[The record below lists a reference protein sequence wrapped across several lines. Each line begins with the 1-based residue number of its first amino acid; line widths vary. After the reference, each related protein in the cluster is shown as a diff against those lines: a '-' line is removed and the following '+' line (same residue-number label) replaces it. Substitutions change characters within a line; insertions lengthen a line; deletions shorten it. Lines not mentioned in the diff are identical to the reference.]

1 MNARQLIIA
10 GSLNMVMGVGAGA
23 FGAHGLKAVLSP
35 AQLAIWQT
43 AVSYQQLH
51 ALGLILLGALA
62 SRLGPSAMARTGN
75 CMLAGIIIFSASLY
89 ALALSG
95 IKLLG
100 AITPLGGVALLAAW
114 LMLARAAYRSSLG
127 AE

>member
-23 FGAHGLKAVLSP
+23 FGAHGLKAVLNP

-62 SRLGPSAMARTGN
+62 SRLGSSAMARTGN
-75 CMLAGIIIFSASLY
+75 CMLAGIVVFSGSLY

-114 LMLARAAYRSSLG
+114 LMLAKAAYRSSLG

>member
-10 GSLNMVMGVGAGA
+10 GSLNMVLGVGAGA

-51 ALGLILLGALA
+51 ALGLILVGALA
-62 SRLGPSAMARTGN
+62 SRLGPSATARIGN
-75 CMLAGIIIFSASLY
+75 CMLAGIIVFSGSLY

-114 LMLARAAYRSSLG
+114 LMLAWAAYRSSQG